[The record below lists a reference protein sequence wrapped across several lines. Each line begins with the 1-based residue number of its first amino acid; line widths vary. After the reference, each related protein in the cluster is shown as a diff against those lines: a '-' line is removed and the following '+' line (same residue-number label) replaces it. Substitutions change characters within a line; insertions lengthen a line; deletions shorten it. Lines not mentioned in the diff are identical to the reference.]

1 MAKLKVK
8 DFVETYD
15 IKESTVKSYV
25 HRKKLHKDAKGF
37 IDTENPINK
46 LLISELKLKKA
57 TNKVGA
63 SNPKGKDSGKAEKEK
78 PTGLTESQKVYADID
93 LRKKIADA
101 ELAER
106 GSELKRIQLE
116 KMAGNLLPVELVQ
129 SILVINIQSLIK
141 NFESELEN
149 MASIYVTDRELLA
162 NVITKLKELLS
173 KIVLK
178 SKEDA
183 MFEIE
188 NAINEYQEVRSRGE
202 RK

>member
-37 IDTENPINK
+37 IDTENPVNK

-63 SNPKGKDSGKAEKEK
+63 SNPKGKASEKVEKDK
-78 PTGLTESQKVYADID
+78 PTGLTESQKMYAEID
-93 LRKKIADA
+93 YRTRVATA
-101 ELAER
+101 ESKER
-106 GSELKRIQLE
+106 EAELKRIQLE
-116 KMAGNLLPVELVQ
+116 KMAGNLLPVDLVQ
-129 SILVINIQSLIK
+129 TILVINIQSLIK

-162 NVITKLKELLS
+162 DTITKLKELLS